1 MLGFFHN
8 CRLLELFCNTDYRA
22 TEESFLIPAYT
33 KGFLP
38 RDPDGRYG
46 VSDCRHGRVLL
57 NSWDH
62 SDDDGV
68 QKFVVWDPMTGSHRP
83 LVVGPDE
90 CIGTWDH
97 VAAVLCDVGGCDHAA
112 CHMGPFRVVYICID
126 TDDGHV
132 MGARVFVYSS
142 NTR

>member
-8 CRLLELFCNTDYRA
+8 CRLFEFNLHLNHRR
-22 TEESFLIPAYT
+22 TEEFFSIPAST

-38 RDPDGRYG
+38 RDPDGWYG

-57 NSWDH
+57 NSL
-62 SDDDGV
+62 DDNDDSDGV
-68 QKFVVWDPMTGSHRP
+68 QNFVVWDPMTGSHRP
-83 LVVGPDE
+83 LVGPDE
-90 CIGTWDH
+90 CIGAWDH
-97 VAAVLCDVGGCDHAA
+97 VATVLCDVGGCDQAA